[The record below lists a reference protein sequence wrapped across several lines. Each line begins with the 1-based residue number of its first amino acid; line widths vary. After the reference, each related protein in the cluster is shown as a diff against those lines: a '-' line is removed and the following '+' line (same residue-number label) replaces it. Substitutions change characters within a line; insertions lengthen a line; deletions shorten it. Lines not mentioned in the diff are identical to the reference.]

1 MLKILFCDN
10 DRIKVELE
18 GNETKQ
24 YLLRPYN
31 ISDEKFSEELTTI
44 EVELDSWGT
53 VYLAYGNYASRHSI
67 PRVML
72 INNQGDILYI
82 FSGNYQHG
90 SMVCDVVIEDIDG
103 DRLKDIRVDTT
114 LDKENPMSMFE
125 AYFYQKESGLFYFE
139 SYKIFV
145 E

>member
-53 VYLAYGNYASRHSI
+53 VYLAYGNYVRGRPCGRCIRSPSVRLRH
-67 PRVML
+67 
-72 INNQGDILYI
+72 
-82 FSGNYQHG
+82 
-90 SMVCDVVIEDIDG
+90 
-103 DRLKDIRVDTT
+103 
-114 LDKENPMSMFE
+114 
-125 AYFYQKESGLFYFE
+125 
-139 SYKIFV
+139 
-145 E
+145 

>member
-103 DRLKDIRVDTT
+103 DRLKDIRVT
-114 LDKENPMSMFE
+114 LLWIKRIQCLCLRHTSTRRKVDCFILNRTR
-125 AYFYQKESGLFYFE
+125 YL
-139 SYKIFV
+139 
-145 E
+145 